1 MNADSKAGFAADS
14 ELAALVSLCPE
25 GLAIIDPAGGERPA
39 HPGAPV
45 YEGDRVVAPHGAAA
59 AITLRSGETLEI
71 PGGAGRVVP
80 SRRHRD
86 AADRAAEMARAAG
99 AALRLLTARS

>member
-1 MNADSKAGFAADS
+1 MNADSEADFEAQS

-25 GLAIIDPAGGERPA
+25 GLAVIDPAGGERPA

-45 YEGDRVVAPHGAAA
+45 YAGDRVVAPHGAAA
-59 AITLRSGETLEI
+59 AVTLRSGETLEI

-80 SRRHRD
+80 GRRHRD
-86 AADRAAEMARAAG
+86 AADRAAEMARAMES
-99 AALRLLTARS
+99 ALRLLAARA